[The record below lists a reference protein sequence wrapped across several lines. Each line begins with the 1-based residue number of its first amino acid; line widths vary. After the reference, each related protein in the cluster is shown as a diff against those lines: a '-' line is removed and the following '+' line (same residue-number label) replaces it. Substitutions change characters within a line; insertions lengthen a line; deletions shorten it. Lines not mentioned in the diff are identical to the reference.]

1 MRKSELFD
9 AYMSNSLSA
18 EQTEELKKV
27 LATEKGSE
35 EFMHYVTESQL
46 ICDILDKKQAI
57 INTDNK
63 AKKNPFIPF
72 IILAAAAALITLV
85 ILIATPSVTN
95 PEITIDKKEKPS
107 EGIPKIAPKT
117 YMSNEIK
124 ALELVDGSIV
134 QSKGFGEM
142 TVFDRNKVSVKN
154 GLFTFQVKPR
164 KNEAAFKIQMSH
176 GTIEVIGT
184 AFDIV
189 DSPERSSIKV
199 TEGTVR
205 FISNGKELILNAG
218 DSASSDKSVLAKSVE
233 NLDDKIELLID
244 GEYTDDKK
252 AFRDISGKKR
262 TGWASWARGDDGAVK
277 QVSSEDNH
285 AIEFTNSGRL
295 GIANF
300 NLSGPLTLS
309 SWVKPNGMK
318 KLSQTILSNGDT
330 SWRLAFFKETFKA
343 HFAISGMS
351 PEHVNSK
358 QSLIPNKWSL
368 ITGVYN
374 GSKLKIY
381 INGVLDSE
389 IAVSGSVGEYKGNVE
404 VAGNHQQPN
413 RIFEGTLDGVTV
425 YSRALSDLEVLKLF
439 DKGRP

>member
-9 AYMSNSLSA
+9 AYMSDSLSITQA
-18 EQTEELKKV
+18 EELKKV
-27 LATEKGSE
+27 LSTENGSK
-35 EFMHYVTESQL
+35 EFMQYVTESQL
-46 ICDILDKKQAI
+46 ICDILEKKQAL
-57 INTDNK
+57 NKADEK
-63 AKKNPFIPF
+63 AKKNPFIPI

-85 ILIATPSVTN
+85 ILISTPSDANPVVTVD
-95 PEITIDKKEKPS
+95 EREKPT
-107 EGIPKIAPKT
+107 EKILKIVPKT

-124 ALELVDGSIV
+124 ALELADGSIV

-164 KNEAAFKIQMSH
+164 TNEAPFKIQMSN

-189 DSPERSSIKV
+189 DSQERSSIKV
-199 TEGTVR
+199 SEGTVR

-218 DSASSDKSVLAKSVE
+218 DSASSDKSVLAKSKE
-233 NLDDKIELLID
+233 NLDDKLELLID

-262 TGWASWARGDDGAVK
+262 TGWASWFRGDDGAVK
-277 QVSSEDNH
+277 QVKSEDNH
-285 AIEFTNSGRL
+285 AIEFTKSGRL
-295 GIANF
+295 GVANF
-300 NLSGPLTLS
+300 NISGPLTLS

-318 KLSQTILSNGDT
+318 KHFQTILSNGDT
-330 SWRLAFFKETFKA
+330 SWRLAFFEETFKA

-351 PEHVNSK
+351 PEYVNSK

-368 ITGVYN
+368 ITGVYT
-374 GSKLKIY
+374 GSKLKVY

-389 IAVSGSVGEYKGNVE
+389 VTVSGSVGEYKGNVE
-404 VAGNHQQPN
+404 VAGNHQKPN
-413 RIFEGTLDGVTV
+413 RIFEGTLDGVTA
-425 YSRALSDLEVLKLF
+425 YSRALSDLEVLNLF
-439 DKGRP
+439 QKGRP